1 MPISI
6 RDLLILSHIPGIG
19 SNRLRALVNH
29 FGDPHAVGSASA
41 RQLIRVEGIERKT
54 ALAVVSFFQ
63 GRASEAAER
72 FASDQIARINGLG
85 GRIVSYWDSD
95 YPSNLKRIYDPP
107 PLLFVRGEF
116 TEVDSSSIA
125 IVGTRNPSPYGT
137 GLAERFATGI
147 ARLGLTVVSGLARG
161 IDSTA
166 HVATLRAHGRT
177 IAVIGSGVDVIYPAE
192 NKPLAERIAEQ
203 GAVVSEYEMGAK
215 PDAVNF
221 PRRNRIISGMTLGTL
236 VVETGHEGGAM
247 ITATTAL
254 DQNREV
260 FAIPSAVTERRAS
273 GTNRLIKEGKALLTE
288 SVDDILGE
296 LGPRIKSLL
305 KDRAAVPFEPP
316 QDLTLFERRLY
327 DVVNEDPVH
336 IDLLAERAGLSA
348 SETLVHLL
356 SLEFKGI
363 VRQLPGKMFHR
374 K

>member
-1 MPISI
+1 
-6 RDLLILSHIPGIG
+6 
-19 SNRLRALVNH
+19 
-29 FGDPHAVGSASA
+29 
-41 RQLIRVEGIERKT
+41 
-54 ALAVVSFFQ
+54 
-63 GRASEAAER
+63 
-72 FASDQIARINGLG
+72 
-85 GRIVSYWDSD
+85 
-95 YPSNLKRIYDPP
+95 
-107 PLLFVRGEF
+107 
-116 TEVDSSSIA
+116 
-125 IVGTRNPSPYGT
+125 
-137 GLAERFATGI
+137 
-147 ARLGLTVVSGLARG
+147 
-161 IDSTA
+161 
-166 HVATLRAHGRT
+166 
-177 IAVIGSGVDVIYPAE
+177 
-192 NKPLAERIAEQ
+192 
-203 GAVVSEYEMGAK
+203 
-215 PDAVNF
+215 
-221 PRRNRIISGMTLGTL
+221 MTLGTL

-305 KDRAAVPFEPP
+305 KDHAAVPFEPP